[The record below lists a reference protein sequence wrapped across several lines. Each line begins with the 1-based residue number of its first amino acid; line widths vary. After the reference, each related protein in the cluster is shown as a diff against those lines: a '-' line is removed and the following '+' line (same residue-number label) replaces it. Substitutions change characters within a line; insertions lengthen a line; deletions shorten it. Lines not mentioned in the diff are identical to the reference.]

1 MTSAACAAR
10 AAIRRYDNR
19 LGAGFSHPLDH
30 PLCVENVL
38 ELFGV
43 VIGDYFVADV
53 EPMLQTA
60 PLVIDAEDDHAGR
73 GFSEMRTLS
82 VPGWSLR

>member
-1 MTSAACAAR
+1 MTSAAYAAR

-19 LGAGFSHPLDH
+19 LGAGLSHALDH

-38 ELFGV
+38 EIFGV

-53 EPMLQTA
+53 ESML
-60 PLVIDAEDDHAGR
+60 
-73 GFSEMRTLS
+73 
-82 VPGWSLR
+82 

>member
-38 ELFGV
+38 ELFSV

-60 PLVIDAEDDHAGR
+60 PLVIDAEDDHEGR

-82 VPGWSLR
+82 VPR

>member
-1 MTSAACAAR
+1 MTFAACAAR

-19 LGAGFSHPLDH
+19 LGAGLSHPLDH
-30 PLCVENVL
+30 PLCIENVL

-53 EPMLQTA
+53 ELMLQT
-60 PLVIDAEDDHAGR
+60 PRSSSMQKTITRVD
-73 GFSEMRTLS
+73 GFSEMRSLP
-82 VPGWSLR
+82 VPG

>member
-1 MTSAACAAR
+1 MTSAACAAC

-19 LGAGFSHPLDH
+19 LGAGFSHTLDH

-38 ELFGV
+38 ELFRV

-53 EPMLQTA
+53 ESMLQT
-60 PLVIDAEDDHAGR
+60 PRSSSMQKTITRVD
-73 GFSEMRTLS
+73 GFSEMRSLS
-82 VPGWSLR
+82 VPR

>member
-19 LGAGFSHPLDH
+19 LGAGLSHPLDQA
-30 PLCVENVL
+30 LWVENVL

-53 EPMLQTA
+53 ESMLQT
-60 PLVIDAEDDHAGR
+60 PRSSSMQQTITRVD
-73 GFSEMRTLS
+73 GFSEMRSLS
-82 VPGWSLR
+82 VPG